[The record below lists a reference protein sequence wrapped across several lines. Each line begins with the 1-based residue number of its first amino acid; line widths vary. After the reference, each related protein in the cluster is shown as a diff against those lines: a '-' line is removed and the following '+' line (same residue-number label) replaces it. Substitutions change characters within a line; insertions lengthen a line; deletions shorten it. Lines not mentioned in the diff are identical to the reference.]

1 MLRAR
6 RSTDSLLLRKL
17 GPALVFGAAVVLASP
32 PAMAQ
37 SAADKKAA
45 AAEATK
51 AQKAFGAKKWADAAS
66 GYESAYRKAPNPKFL
81 IGAANARAKLGENVK
96 AANLYA
102 KAMKDGDAATKDEAK
117 KGLSAVGPKL
127 GQLEIKADGATSVSV
142 DGDVVDMGVP
152 LYFCQPGS
160 RQVVAKYNDKE
171 STLSPNVAAGV
182 VTKVALT
189 APEAPAVAAKP
200 TEEPKKDEPIAEKPK
215 DTSSSSGGKPFSPLV
230 VYVGAGL
237 TVVGVGVTIW
247 SGLDTQK
254 QKDTFETDKSQENLD
269 AGKSKQTRTNIFL
282 GVTAAVGVFTAV
294 AAIFFTDWNRKS
306 TDANIKVGGGEKPGE
321 RQKPTV
327 KFGAGPGS
335 FEVYGTF

>member
-1 MLRAR
+1 M
-6 RSTDSLLLRKL
+6 TDSTLLRKL
-17 GPALVFGAAVVLASP
+17 GPAVILGAAVVLASP
-32 PAMAQ
+32 PAIAQ

-51 AQKAFGAKKWADAAS
+51 AQKAFGAKKWADAAT

-117 KGLSAVGPKL
+117 KGLGAVGPKL
-127 GQLEIKADGATSVSV
+127 GQLEIKADGATAVSV

-160 RQVVAKYNDKE
+160 RQVVAKFGDKE

-182 VTKVALT
+182 VTKVSLT

-200 TEEPKKDEPIAEKPK
+200 AEEPKKEEPVAEKPK
-215 DTSSSSGGKPFSPLV
+215 DTSSSGGKPFSPLV
-230 VYVGAGL
+230 IYIGAGL

-254 QKDTFETDKSQENLD
+254 QKDTFDTDKSQENLD

-306 TDANIKVGGGEKPGE
+306 TDANIKVGALPE